1 MYNLLQY
8 VWSILPLFSSFSLFY
23 FAFHFLKM
31 ILSRSTHCCWLVS
44 IFSLFFRYDYLLKAV
59 PFNQLVHK
67 NQYVS
72 MMNHI
77 GSNFL
82 KTKKN
87 MIYMFPFICFAV
99 FRVIFF
105 SLNFSSDYYKRF
117 QISDQLLL
125 YNLQVHIF
133 REYWCIEFTMGMTN
147 FNNLFFFLST
157 FL

>member
-1 MYNLLQY
+1 M
-8 VWSILPLFSSFSLFY
+8 VDFAVIFVV
-23 FAFHFLKM
+23 FAFLFCISFFKNDS
-31 ILSRSTHCCWLVS
+31 LSINTLLLVG
-44 IFSLFFRYDYLLKAV
+44 FNFFAFFRYGYLLKAM

-105 SLNFSSDYYKRF
+105 SLNFSSDCYKRF

-133 REYWCIEFTMGMTN
+133 REYWCIEFTMGMTT